1 MHDLNGLT
9 AIVTGGGSGIGAA
22 VAQQLLD
29 GGARVAVL
37 DLDPAGAP
45 AGADAIQADVS
56 DDASVRAAVEQAVTT
71 LGGLDI
77 LVNNAGIGA
86 QGDITANSD
95 DEWHR
100 VWDINVVGL
109 ARVTRAALPHL
120 RKSSRAA
127 IVNTSS
133 IVVHVG
139 LPERAL
145 YSATKG
151 AVSSLTR
158 ALAVDHLREGIR
170 VNSVSPS
177 TADTPWIQRLL
188 ADADDPAAARAAL
201 EARQPHGRL
210 VSAAE
215 VASAA
220 VYLAGPWSGSITG
233 TDLRVDG
240 GLVGVRLPVNN
251 TQK

>member
-1 MHDLNGLT
+1 MHNLNGFN

-45 AGADAIQADVS
+45 DGAIGIQADVG
-56 DDASVRAAVEQAVTT
+56 DDASIAAAVEQAVAA

-77 LVNNAGIGA
+77 VINNAGIGA

-100 VWDINVVGL
+100 VWDINVVGI
-109 ARVTRAALPHL
+109 ARVTRAALAHL
-120 RKSSRAA
+120 RASSHAA
-127 IVNTSS
+127 VVNTSS
-133 IVVHVG
+133 IVAHVG

-151 AVSSLTR
+151 AVSALTR
-158 ALAVDHLREGIR
+158 ALAADHLREGIR
-170 VNSVSPS
+170 VNSVSPG
-177 TADTPWIQRLL
+177 TAETPWIQRLL
-188 ADADDPAAARAAL
+188 ANADDPAAARAAL

-210 VSAAE
+210 VSADE
-215 VASAA
+215 VARAA
-220 VYLAGPWSGSITG
+220 VYLAGPWSGSVTG
-233 TDLRVDG
+233 TDVRVDG
-240 GLVGVRLPVNN
+240 GVVGVRLPASQN
-251 TQK
+251 

>member
-1 MHDLNGLT
+1 MHNLNGLS

-22 VAQQLLD
+22 VTQQLLA

-37 DLDPAGAP
+37 DLDPSNAPTGAVP
-45 AGADAIQADVS
+45 IQVDVS
-56 DDASVRAAVEQAVTT
+56 DDASVTAAVDQAVSA

-86 QGDITANSD
+86 QGDVSANSD

-100 VWDINVVGL
+100 VWDVNVVGV

-120 RKSSRAA
+120 RASENAA
-127 IVNTSS
+127 VVNTSS
-133 IVVHVG
+133 VVAHVG

-151 AVSSLTR
+151 AVSALTR
-158 ALAVDHLREGIR
+158 ALAADHLDEGIR
-170 VNSVSPS
+170 VNSVSPG
-177 TADTPWIQRLL
+177 TAETPWIQRLL
-188 ADADDPAAARAAL
+188 ASADDPAAARAAL

-210 VSAAE
+210 VSADE
-215 VASAA
+215 VAGAV
-220 VYLAGPWSGSITG
+220 VYLASPAAGSVTG

-240 GLVGVRLPVNN
+240 GLVGVRLPA
-251 TQK
+251 K